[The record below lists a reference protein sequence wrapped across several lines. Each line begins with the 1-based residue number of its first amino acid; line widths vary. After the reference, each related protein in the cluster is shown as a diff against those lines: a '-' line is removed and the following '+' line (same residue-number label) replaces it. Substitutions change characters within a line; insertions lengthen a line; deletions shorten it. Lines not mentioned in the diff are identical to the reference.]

1 MALAGFDN
9 TSESLWQK
17 ACGNL
22 SKELKHPYLRACFA
36 FLMACARKVED
47 STSSPEPRRRTIHAG
62 NSIDD
67 DAMLAQD
74 FPSGKRRSLSKV
86 SAAHTMGTQ
95 QLLFAVILQNDELSL
110 CDRVGFACRLLPD
123 EFVRAFLVGAY
134 ARGSVL
140 LTDCSC
146 WNILRA

>member
-1 MALAGFDN
+1 MDDDALFAAQLASLQEEADGEMARR
-9 TSESLWQK
+9 
-17 ACGNL
+17 L
-22 SKELKHPYLRACFA
+22 SY
-36 FLMACARKVED
+36 
-47 STSSPEPRRRTIHAG
+47 SGGGHAG
-62 NSIDD
+62 HDD